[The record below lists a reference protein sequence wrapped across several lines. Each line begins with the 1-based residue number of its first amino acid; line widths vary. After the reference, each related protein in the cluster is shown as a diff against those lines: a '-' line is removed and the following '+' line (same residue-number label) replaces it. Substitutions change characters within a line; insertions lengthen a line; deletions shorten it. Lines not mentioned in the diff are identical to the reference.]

1 MNVLIVDDEENIR
14 ESLKRLFEMEG
25 VAADVAEDGAAG
37 QEALRTGSYDVTV
50 ADLRMPR
57 MGGQALLEWIRAEG
71 IGTAVIMVSAHG
83 EIDDAVA
90 ALKAGADDYLVKPF
104 DPAELILKAKA
115 LAAGRKRDALLEAE
129 ARTAKEGL
137 RLIGTSEA
145 LVSLKEII
153 GRVAKSDA
161 TVLITGE
168 SGTGKEV
175 IAREIHRLS
184 PRSSEPFVAVNVG
197 GVHEQL
203 MESELFGHEKGAF
216 TGADSRKIGLFEL
229 AGTGTLFLDEIG
241 EMPMNLQV
249 KLLRVVQERSMRRL
263 GGSRDIPVAARI
275 VSATNRDI
283 EARVA
288 GGDFRED
295 LYYRLNVV
303 RISVPPL
310 RERKEDIPVLVSFLL
325 ERIASRMG
333 VKPKPLSDAATG
345 ELLAYPFPG
354 NIRELEN
361 ILERSLIYASGD
373 AILPADLGL
382 IRKTEPQTS
391 RPTGAADTRGSV
403 ANHADPAVNAGRSL
417 DDLEREAIIAALARN
432 GGNRTRAAADLGIS
446 RRTILNKIKAY
457 GLE

>member
-1 MNVLIVDDEENIR
+1 VNALIVDDEENIR

-25 VAADVAEDGAAG
+25 VRADVAGDGVAG
-37 QEALRTGSYDVTV
+37 QEALKSRAYDVTI
-50 ADLRMPR
+50 ADLKMPR
-57 MGGQALLEWIRAEG
+57 MDGQALLEWIRSEG

-115 LAAGRKRDALLEAE
+115 LAAGRKRDALLEAG

-137 RLIGTSEA
+137 RLVGKSDA

-161 TVLITGE
+161 TVLVTGE

-197 GVHEQL
+197 GVHEQR

-229 AGTGTLFLDEIG
+229 AGGGTLFLDEIG
-241 EMPMNLQV
+241 EMPANLQV
-249 KLLRVVQERSMRRL
+249 KLLRVIQERSMRRL

-288 GGDFRED
+288 SGEFRED

-303 RISVPPL
+303 RIAVPPL
-310 RERKEDIPVLVSFLL
+310 RERAEDIPVLVSFLL

-333 VKPKPLSDAATG
+333 VKPKPLSEKALS
-345 ELLAYPFPG
+345 ELMAYPFPG

-361 ILERSLIYASGD
+361 ILERSLIYASD
-373 AILPADLGL
+373 DSILPSDLGL
-382 IRKTEPQTS
+382 VRKAEPQGS
-391 RPTGAADTRGSV
+391 RRIGDAEAQATGSGRADAA
-403 ANHADPAVNAGRSL
+403 PKPGRSL
-417 DDLEREAIIAALARN
+417 EDLEREAIIAALARN

-446 RRTILNKIKAY
+446 RRTILNKITAY
-457 GLE
+457 GLD